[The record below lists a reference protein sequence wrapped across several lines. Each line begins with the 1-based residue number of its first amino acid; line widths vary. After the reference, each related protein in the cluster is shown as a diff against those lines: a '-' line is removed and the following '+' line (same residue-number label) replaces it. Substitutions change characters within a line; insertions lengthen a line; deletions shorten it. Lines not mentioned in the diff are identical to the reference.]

1 MSKDSVCLRVRGND
15 GKPISEATLKRHFA
29 HELMVGKV
37 EVETIVLTQF
47 MASMM
52 RGERWA
58 ICKYMDQQ
66 MWRPESGGGGG
77 GAHEGG
83 GWGVSVAGFRGKGF
97 PPLAPPFS
105 FVLHPSPLPA
115 RPPPLRSPL
124 FPVS

>member
-37 EVETIVLTQF
+37 EVETIELTQF

-77 GAHEGG
+77 GRQQGG
-83 GWGVSVAGFRGKGF
+83 GGGALPGGLGGGG
-97 PPLAPPFS
+97 LG
-105 FVLHPSPLPA
+105 PLPVRFVFLSTPPPPAA
-115 RPPPLRSPL
+115 RPPPR
-124 FPVS
+124 VSAL